1 MIARLKSKL
10 MTWPIDD
17 LWYCTELFLVA
28 QCSKNPPTF
37 RLQFGQTSDERMRIG
52 YAYPSPRLNFSDSP
66 FSEDRFSN
74 HNYGPTVSSSTD
86 RSYGNDPSLNGRLA
100 DGPQSTQGDR
110 NYNPNDQ
117 YNYNN
122 NPNVEILGINNRNRF
137 ENPFLSNQDRFNLNQ
152 GYLERQRYQQDR
164 RYQQELEKLRNL
176 LVESDQ
182 KGSLE
187 CTANVAAQWNFET
200 NVNDFTQTE
209 AVSTCTRTRT
219 YIA

>member
-137 ENPFLSNQDRFNLNQ
+137 ENPS
-152 GYLERQRYQQDR
+152 
-164 RYQQELEKLRNL
+164 
-176 LVESDQ
+176 S
-182 KGSLE
+182 
-187 CTANVAAQWNFET
+187 
-200 NVNDFTQTE
+200 
-209 AVSTCTRTRT
+209 RTRIGST
-219 YIA
+219 WIRATWNASVTSRTVATNRNWRSCATCSWSPTRRAPWSAPQTWPPSGISKRTLTILPKRKRWVLVLVLVRI